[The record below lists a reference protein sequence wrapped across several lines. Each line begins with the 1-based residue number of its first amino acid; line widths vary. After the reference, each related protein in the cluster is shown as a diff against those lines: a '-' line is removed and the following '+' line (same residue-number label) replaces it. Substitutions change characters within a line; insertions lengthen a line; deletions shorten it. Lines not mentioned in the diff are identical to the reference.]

1 MTQRIL
7 LCFFLLLWLASCKVN
22 HFLRVEPNNYTV
34 EDASAVGRDSNILA
48 MIQPYKR
55 QLDAEMDR
63 VIGLAATDLERGR
76 PEGALGN
83 LVADALA
90 AKAEEYTDTEVSFAL
105 SNSGGLRIPAI
116 PKGEITKS
124 DIFELLPFDN
134 ILVILEL
141 DSALVKILA
150 DHMAASGG
158 WPVSKALSFDIVQTE
173 AKNIR
178 IAGQPLQDSVTYRV
192 AMPDYVANGGSN
204 SDFLIRLP
212 QESTG
217 RLMRDAVIE
226 YIQEQKEPVLAEIE
240 GRVEILN

>member
-22 HFLRVEPNNYTV
+22 HFLRVEPKTYTV
-34 EDASAVGRDSNILA
+34 ENTSAVGRDSSILA
-48 MIQPYKR
+48 MIQPYKS

-63 VIGLAATDLERGR
+63 VIGIAAADLERGR

-90 AKAEEYTDTEVSFAL
+90 EKAEEYTDTKVSFAL
-105 SNSGGLRIPAI
+105 SNSGGLRIPTI
-116 PKGEITKS
+116 TKGEITKS
-124 DIFELLPFDN
+124 DVFELLPFDN

-141 DSALVKILA
+141 DSALVKTLA
-150 DHMAASGG
+150 DHMASSGG

-178 IAGQPLQDSVTYRV
+178 IAGQALQDSVTYRV

-204 SDFLIRLP
+204 SDFLVRLP

-217 RLMRDAVIE
+217 RFMRDAVIE
-226 YIQEQKEPVLAEIE
+226 YIQEQKGPIKAEVE